1 MKLPF
6 ALVQII
12 KITIM
17 KTKTMKTKSC
27 CPVAILG
34 ALAFTMTSARAA
46 NPLPSWNDTVPKQA
60 IVASVETVTKEGSLE
75 FVLPTRADTTEK
87 TPVIRQEPTN
97 LNARDSSKRIRE
109 ALPDPK

>member
-1 MKLPF
+1 
-6 ALVQII
+6 
-12 KITIM
+12 M

-27 CPVAILG
+27 RTVAILG

-46 NPLPSWNDTVPKQA
+46 NPLPSWNDTAPKQA
-60 IVASVETVTKEGSLE
+60 IIAFVEKVTKEGSPE
-75 FVLPTRADTTEK
+75 FVLPTRTDTTEK

-97 LNARDSSKRIRE
+97 LNARNSSQRIRE